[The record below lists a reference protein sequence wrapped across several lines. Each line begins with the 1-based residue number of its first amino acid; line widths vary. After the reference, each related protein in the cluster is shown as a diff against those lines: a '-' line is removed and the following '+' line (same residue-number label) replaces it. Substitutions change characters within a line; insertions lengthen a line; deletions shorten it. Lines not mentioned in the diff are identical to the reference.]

1 VSAKVDADEQVL
13 VDGRYLS
20 AVLPTA
26 PDDRHEVFLL
36 LAEGL
41 PNGVDNDGWWLPT
54 DPSMLRGIARDLLTA
69 ADQLDGGK

>member
-1 VSAKVDADEQVL
+1 MSAQVDADELVL

-20 AVLPTA
+20 AVLPPA
-26 PDDRHEVFLL
+26 VDSRREVFLL

-54 DPSMLRGIARDLLTA
+54 EPSILRGIARDLLTA
-69 ADQLDGGK
+69 ADKMGGAL